1 MRRFQTHQDIRASR
15 DGFTIIELMMVVA
28 ILLFLIATSA
38 FVVRNIGN
46 KAREKASMAN
56 IIKVNGLLSQ
66 RIQAFHK
73 LLDSKRSDKLIQPRL
88 SSKRGQLVSE
98 LGNKKYYS
106 LTDPIVEILVRK
118 DLFREN
124 FPQFIGDNVKINDV
138 MDAQPGVTAGTAG
151 SLGSDDGLS
160 ISSEY
165 LYFVLTQFNGLGIA
179 PIGEDAFN
187 ASEVAD
193 TDGDGLKEFIDGWGR
208 PLRFYH
214 WPSRLFRPYGAGG
227 AIRRDVAG
235 AFFSGLPPVPTSS
248 SERDP
253 LEVDA
258 DDPLGRLANENSRSN
273 GLVQTLFNDSA
284 SYYYDTTA
292 LPSLFPCEYGVLDTY
307 SLPLIVSAGEDGIL
321 GLYEPHD
328 FTNNGVLAQPTAV
341 PPVEGVFDNITNHN
355 QRAGGR

>member
-1 MRRFQTHQDIRASR
+1 MRRLQTHQDIRARR
-15 DGFTIIELMMVVA
+15 DGFTIVELLMVVA

-46 KAREKASMAN
+46 KAREKATMAN

-66 RIQAFHK
+66 RIQAFQK
-73 LLDSKRSDKLIQPRL
+73 LLESKRSDKLIQPRL
-88 SSKRGQLVSE
+88 SSKRGQLVAE

-106 LTDPIVEILVRK
+106 LTDPVIEILVRK
-118 DLFREN
+118 DLFRES
-124 FPQFIGDNVKINDV
+124 FPQFIGDNITINSA
-138 MDAQPGVTAGTAG
+138 MEAQPGVASGAAGG
-151 SLGSDDGLS
+151 LGSDGGLS

-165 LYFVLTQFNGLGIA
+165 LYFVLTQYNGLGIA
-179 PIGEDAFN
+179 PVGEDAFN

-214 WPSRLFRPYGAGG
+214 WPSRLFRPYGVGT
-227 AIRRDVAG
+227 IRRDVAG
-235 AFFSGLPPVPTSS
+235 AFFDGLPPVPTSS

-253 LEVDA
+253 LAVDP

-284 SYYYDTTA
+284 SYYYDTTD

>member
-1 MRRFQTHQDIRASR
+1 MRRLQTHQDIRTRR
-15 DGFTIIELMMVVA
+15 DGFTIVELMMVVA

-46 KAREKASMAN
+46 KAREKATMAN

-66 RIQAFHK
+66 RIQAFQK
-73 LLDSKRSDKLIQPRL
+73 LLESKRSDKLIQPRL
-88 SSKRGQLVSE
+88 SSKRGQLVAE

-106 LTDPIVEILVRK
+106 LTDPVIEILVRK

-124 FPQFIGDNVKINDV
+124 FPQFIGDSKRINSD
-138 MDAQPGVTAGTAG
+138 MDIKAGVSPGTAG
-151 SLGSDDGLS
+151 SLGTDGGIS

-165 LYFVLTQFNGLGIA
+165 LYFVLTQYDGLGIA

-193 TDGDGLKEFIDGWGR
+193 TDGDGLKEFVDGWGR

-214 WPSRLFRPYGAGG
+214 WPSRLFRPFGSG
-227 AIRRDVAG
+227 IRRDVAG
-235 AFFSGLPPVPTSS
+235 AFYDGLPPLPTSS

-253 LEVDA
+253 LAVDP
-258 DDPLGRLANENSRSN
+258 DDPLGRLDNENSRSN

-284 SYYYDTTA
+284 SYYYDTDPLTV
-292 LPSLFPCEYGVLDTY
+292 FPCEYGVLDTY
-307 SLPLIVSAGEDGIL
+307 SQPLIVSAGEDGIL

-328 FTNNGVLAQPTAV
+328 FVNNGVLAQPTAV
-341 PPVEGVFDNITNHN
+341 PPEEGVFDNITNHN